1 MDPSQTSFRHMQ
13 HQQVLFEHKMADAL
27 NLGPGKVALDV
38 GCGQGLVADVVQ
50 EHTGA
55 KVVGMNLSP
64 EQIEKARN
72 TAQSKGKLGKLLE
85 FNVGSMNDDPFP
97 YPDKSFDA
105 VYAVQTLGYAHNL
118 TTMMREIRRV
128 LKPGGIFSSLDFV
141 TMDKYNPKNK
151 TQVKM
156 ADRAKRVGGIPI
168 WRPIKEHEDAYVASG
183 MSIKV
188 SQHFSHGDLVQA
200 ATDFF
205 SPLGDV
211 MKLLGKAGLIGKP
224 LIASMD
230 LMNEYVVDLIQGDRE
245 GLFTTDYWVVA
256 QG

>member
-1 MDPSQTSFRHMQ
+1 
-13 HQQVLFEHKMADAL
+13 
-27 NLGPGKVALDV
+27 
-38 GCGQGLVADVVQ
+38 
-50 EHTGA
+50 
-55 KVVGMNLSP
+55 MNISP
-64 EQIEKARN
+64 EQIQKAKDN
-72 TAQSKGKLGKLLE
+72 AESKGKLGTLLE

-141 TMDKYNPKNK
+141 TMDSYNPENK
-151 TQVKM
+151 TQVQM

-168 WRPIKEHEDAYVASG
+168 WRSIREHENAYVASG
-183 MSIKV
+183 LSLKI

-211 MKLLGKAGLIGKP
+211 MKFLHNVGLIGKP
-224 LIASMD
+224 LIDSMD
-230 LMNEYVVDLIQGDRE
+230 RMNEYVVDLIQGDRE
-245 GLFTTDYWVVA
+245 GLFT
-256 QG
+256 